1 VGAAGHRGLA
11 VGGELTPSAPEV
23 EARELFRAY
32 RGGMDVGIIVAVVVV
47 VVLLALLGFY
57 LWSTYQSLVALK
69 GRVDEGW
76 ADLQTQIR
84 QRAALV
90 PNIVDTVGKY
100 ATHER
105 GVFQAIE
112 RARTETV
119 EAKEPAIASQAES
132 HMQQAI
138 RGVFSTA
145 ESFPQLQVSPAFLD
159 LQSSLVDSEDKIQ
172 ASRRFYNGGVR
183 EFNRRIETF
192 PNNLFAK
199 RLGFTRRDFFEA
211 GESAAIAQPPRVQF

>member
-1 VGAAGHRGLA
+1 
-11 VGGELTPSAPEV
+11 
-23 EARELFRAY
+23 
-32 RGGMDVGIIVAVVVV
+32 MDVWVVVTVVVV

-57 LWSTYQSLVALK
+57 LWSTYQSLVGLK

-84 QRAALV
+84 HRAALV
-90 PNIVDTVGKY
+90 PNIVDTVHRY

-105 GVFQAIE
+105 GVFDAIE
-112 RARTETV
+112 RARAETV
-119 EAKEPAIASQAES
+119 EAKDATTASQAES

-145 ESFPQLQVSPAFLD
+145 ESFPQLQASPAFLD
-159 LQSSLVDSEDKIQ
+159 LQSALVDSEDKIQ

-183 EFNRRIETF
+183 ELNTRIQTF
-192 PNNLFAK
+192 PNTLFAK
-199 RLGFTRRDFFEA
+199 RLGLKHRDYFEA
-211 GESAAIAQPPRVQF
+211 GESAAIAQPPKVQF

>member
-1 VGAAGHRGLA
+1 
-11 VGGELTPSAPEV
+11 
-23 EARELFRAY
+23 
-32 RGGMDVGIIVAVVVV
+32 MDFGVIVAIVVV
-47 VVLLALLGFY
+47 VVLLALLGLY
-57 LWSTYQSLVALK
+57 LWSTYHSLVALK

-76 ADLQTQIR
+76 ADLQAQVR
-84 QRAALV
+84 SRAALV
-90 PNIVDTVGKY
+90 PSIVATVDKY

-105 GVFQAIE
+105 GVFTAIE
-112 RARTETV
+112 RARTETI
-119 EAKEPAIASQAES
+119 EAAEPAVASKAES
-132 HMQQAI
+132 HMQQAL

-159 LQSSLVDSEDKIQ
+159 LQSALVESEDKIQ

-183 EFNRRIETF
+183 EYNARIQTF
-192 PNNLFAK
+192 PNRMFAK

>member
-1 VGAAGHRGLA
+1 V
-11 VGGELTPSAPEV
+11 
-23 EARELFRAY
+23 
-32 RGGMDVGIIVAVVVV
+32 DVGVIVAVAVV
-47 VVLLALLGFY
+47 VVLLALLGLY

-76 ADLQTQIR
+76 ADLQAEIHG
-84 QRAALV
+84 RAALV
-90 PNIVDTVGKY
+90 PNIVDTVTKY

-105 GVFQAIE
+105 GVFDSIE
-112 RARTETV
+112 RARAETV
-119 EAKEPAIASQAES
+119 EAKEPAVASQAES
-132 HMQQAI
+132 HMQQAL

-159 LQSSLVDSEDKIQ
+159 LQSALVESEDRIQ

-183 EFNRRIETF
+183 EYNARIQTF
-192 PNNLFAK
+192 PNSMFAK